1 MGKAPGPKL
10 RRGKRDAA
18 RGFIPPQRQIRLR
31 MANPQHG
38 KPRQARP
45 KRGQPPAQQARGQ
58 PARRCGVEFGQ
69 AMDFLCHKGR
79 YRHFRGRLA
88 WPPDKAPPMA
98 LTATPIPCLSDN
110 YAWLL
115 RAADGRLAVCDPAE
129 DAPVAA
135 VVEAMGGKLDL
146 ILLTHHH
153 GDHVAGV
160 PGLVARYGAKVVGAA
175 ADQHR
180 LPPLDQ
186 AVAPGDSVDVLGSK
200 AAVLASDGHTRGHIA
215 FHIADSHILLCGDT
229 LFSLGCGRLLEG
241 TPAQMFASLAALAA
255 LPGETLVCCGH
266 EYTESNARFAI
277 TVEPDNAALKARIA
291 EVHAQRAAG
300 KPTLPSTIAS
310 ERAANPFMRAP
321 DIATLAR
328 IRAGKD
334 TFR

>member
-1 MGKAPGPKL
+1 
-10 RRGKRDAA
+10 
-18 RGFIPPQRQIRLR
+18 
-31 MANPQHG
+31 
-38 KPRQARP
+38 
-45 KRGQPPAQQARGQ
+45 
-58 PARRCGVEFGQ
+58 
-69 AMDFLCHKGR
+69 
-79 YRHFRGRLA
+79 
-88 WPPDKAPPMA
+88 MA
-98 LTATPIPCLSDN
+98 LTTTPIPCLSDN

-135 VVEAMGGKLDL
+135 VIDAMGGK
-146 ILLTHHH
+146 
-153 GDHVAGV
+153 
-160 PGLVARYGAKVVGAA
+160 P
-175 ADQHR
+175 
-180 LPPLDQ
+180 
-186 AVAPGDSVDVLGSK
+186 
-200 AAVLASDGHTRGHIA
+200 
-215 FHIADSHILLCGDT
+215 DSHILLCGDT

-241 TPAQMFASLAALAA
+241 NAEQMFASLAALAA

-291 EVHAQRAAG
+291 EVRAQRAAG
-300 KPTLPSTIAS
+300 QPTLPSTIAS

>member
-1 MGKAPGPKL
+1 
-10 RRGKRDAA
+10 
-18 RGFIPPQRQIRLR
+18 

-38 KPRQARP
+38 KPGQARP

-58 PARRCGVEFGQ
+58 PARRRGVEFGQ
-69 AMDFLCHKGR
+69 AMDFLSHTGR
-79 YRHFRGRLA
+79 YRYFRAGLA
-88 WPPDKAPPMA
+88 WPPDKAPSMA

-135 VVEAMGGKLDL
+135 AVEAMGGKLDL

-153 GDHVAGV
+153 GDHVSGV

-175 ADQHR
+175 ADKHR

-186 AVAPGDSVDVLGSK
+186 ALAPGDRVDVLGST
-200 AAVLASDGHTRGHIA
+200 AEVLASDGHTRGHIA
-215 FHIADSHILLCGDT
+215 YHIADSRILLCGDT

-241 TPAQMFASLAALAA
+241 NAEQMFASLAALAA

-291 EVHAQRAAG
+291 EAKAQRAVG

-310 ERAANPFMRAP
+310 ERAANPFVRAA
-321 DIATLAR
+321 DVATLAR
-328 IRAGKD
+328 IRAAKD

>member
-1 MGKAPGPKL
+1 
-10 RRGKRDAA
+10 
-18 RGFIPPQRQIRLR
+18 
-31 MANPQHG
+31 
-38 KPRQARP
+38 
-45 KRGQPPAQQARGQ
+45 
-58 PARRCGVEFGQ
+58 
-69 AMDFLCHKGR
+69 
-79 YRHFRGRLA
+79 
-88 WPPDKAPPMA
+88 MA

-135 VVEAMGGKLDL
+135 AVEAMGGKLDL

-175 ADQHR
+175 ADKHR

-186 AVAPGDSVDVLGSK
+186 AVAPGDSLDVLGSR

-215 FHIADSHILLCGDT
+215 FHIADSRILLCGDT

-241 TPAQMFASLAALAA
+241 TAEQMFASLAALAA

-291 EVHAQRAAG
+291 EAHAQRAAG

-334 TFR
+334 NFR

>member
-1 MGKAPGPKL
+1 MAK
-10 RRGKRDAA
+10 
-18 RGFIPPQRQIRLR
+18 PQD
-31 MANPQHG
+31 G
-38 KPRQARP
+38 KPGQARP
-45 KRGQPPAQQARGQ
+45 KPGQAPAQQPRRQRPGRGGIESDQ
-58 PARRCGVEFGQ
+58 P
-69 AMDFLCHKGR
+69 MDFPAHAVDIGAYGAGCDGPPAKG
-79 YRHFRGRLA
+79 
-88 WPPDKAPPMA
+88 DPMA

-135 VVEAMGGKLDL
+135 AVEAAGGKLDL
-146 ILLTHHH
+146 IVLTHHH

-160 PGLVARYGAKVVGAA
+160 PGLVARYGAKVIGAA
-175 ADQHR
+175 ADKHR
-180 LPPLDQ
+180 LPALDQ
-186 AVAPGDSVDVLGSK
+186 AVQPGDVVDVLGS
-200 AAVLASDGHTRGHIA
+200 AAKVLASDGHTRGHIA

-241 TPAQMFASLAALAA
+241 DAEEMFASLAALAA

-291 EVHAQRAAG
+291 EVRAQRAAG
-300 KPTLPSTIAS
+300 QPSLPSTIAS
-310 ERAANPFMRAP
+310 ERAANPFMRAA
-321 DIATLAR
+321 DVATLAR
-328 IRAGKD
+328 IRAAKD